1 MCVVKLFCWPL
12 IREASRMFVLYI
24 FYGRL
29 MVSITGVG
37 SQVVDG
43 LMQILWGILDMEQL
57 NTQTLNNIVISS
69 VELIYCYAECL
80 ALHGPDT
87 GRHSVAPAVVLFKKL
102 LFSSSEGVQTS
113 SRFFFFNFILILQF
127 YSKVFTHNSIPFSSF
142 QLGYIFKVASGPI
155 SKANNVS
162 Y

>member
-1 MCVVKLFCWPL
+1 M
-12 IREASRMFVLYI
+12 YI
-24 FYGRL
+24 FDGRL
-29 MVSITGVG
+29 MVRITNVG

-43 LMQILWGILDMEQL
+43 LMQILWGILDLEQP
-57 NTQTLNNIVISS
+57 NTQTLNNIVIYS

-102 LFSSSEGVQTS
+102 LFSSSEAVQAS
-113 SRFFFFNFILILQF
+113 SRFCFVNFILILKF
-127 YSKVFTHNSIPFSSF
+127 YSKVFTYDSILLFSF
-142 QLGYIFKVASGPI
+142 QLGYIFKVASGSI